1 MSDPQQQDP
10 DNKPR
15 KVVEIQPISLY
26 ESHKKIY
33 ARQAWGVFANWRIAL
48 VVLTQLVYFGLPWL
62 TWNDRPAVL
71 FDLMNRKFYLFGLTL
86 FPQDFIY
93 LAALLISCAFGLFV
107 WTTIA
112 GRLWCGYAC
121 PQTVYT
127 EIMMWIEN
135 LVEGDRNKRIKLDKG
150 PLTATK
156 IGKKT
161 VKHALWIA
169 VSLLSGITLVGYF
182 LPIRSV
188 FGDLVSL
195 NVAGWEAFWVF
206 FYAGATYLFAGMLRE
221 QVCKYMCPYA
231 RFQSVMF
238 DADTLIISYDAERGE
253 PRGAR
258 KKGVDAHAAG
268 KGDCVN
274 CGICVQVCPTGI
286 DIRDGLQYE
295 CIGCAA
301 CIDACDDVM
310 DKMGYPR
317 GLIRYTTESALEK
330 KYPESAILTRLKR
343 PRVVMYAVVLLT
355 VLGVAMTS
363 LVMRQPMRLDIVRD
377 RASLVR
383 ETDEGMLENTY
394 NLRLINLSEKPQ
406 QVRLG
411 VDGLEGI
418 KLVTDTPVVTIGPTG
433 NEVITVHA
441 QVDPEAA
448 TSGSHP
454 IHFTAPSVDGGSIS
468 LSEKSSFIGE

>member
-258 KKGVDAHAAG
+258 KKGIDAHAAG

-394 NLRLINLSEKPQ
+394 NLRLINLSEKP
-406 QVRLG
+406 
-411 VDGLEGI
+411 
-418 KLVTDTPVVTIGPTG
+418 
-433 NEVITVHA
+433 
-441 QVDPEAA
+441 
-448 TSGSHP
+448 
-454 IHFTAPSVDGGSIS
+454 
-468 LSEKSSFIGE
+468 

>member
-231 RFQSVMF
+231 RFQRVMF

-454 IHFTAPSVDGGSIS
+454 IHFTATSVDGGSIS